1 MLQRTLLLATLV
13 LGFGCGEE
21 GHEATKFST
30 YQPCFDEHF
39 DDGMGL
45 TITDSILEC
54 CLFHPINGEMPACG
68 ATAPDCINY
77 LTANLNQ
84 TSASTVEVME
94 ACTAYADQ
102 L

>member
-21 GHEATKFST
+21 GPESFAT
-30 YQPCFDEHF
+30 YQECFD
-39 DDGMGL
+39 DLWDNGMGL
-45 TITDSILEC
+45 PVSETLLEC
-54 CLFHPINGEMPACG
+54 CLSHPINDVMPACG

-77 LTANLNQ
+77 LTNNLNQ
-84 TSASTVEVME
+84 TNASTVEVME
-94 ACTAYADQ
+94 GCSVYADQ